1 MKNNIDYTLYLVTDN
16 HVSDFEKFCYK
27 IEKAICNGVTTVQL
41 REKNLETNL
50 FYKKALKVKELT
62 DKYNVPLIINDRI
75 DIMLAIDAAG
85 VHLGQSDMPSDIAR
99 KIIGQNQIL
108 GISASN
114 LTEAKKAYEDG
125 ADYLGVGAMFA
136 TQTKPDADVTSM
148 KELKKI
154 RENVDIPIVVI
165 GGINCKTIS
174 LFSKIKVDGFAV
186 VSAIMSEKDSGKA
199 SKDLIE
205 EIQKVKNTV
214 MS

>member
-16 HVSDFEKFCYK
+16 NVSDFEKFCYK

-85 VHLGQSDMPSDIAR
+85 VHLGQSDMPADIAR
-99 KIIGQNQIL
+99 KIIGQNKIL

-154 RENVDIPIVVI
+154 RENVGIPIVVI

-199 SKDLIE
+199 SKDLIK
-205 EIQKVKNTV
+205 EIQKVKIR
-214 MS
+214 

>member
-85 VHLGQSDMPSDIAR
+85 VHLGQSDMPADIAR
-99 KIIGQNQIL
+99 KIIAQNKIL

-205 EIQKVKNTV
+205 EIQKLKIR
-214 MS
+214 

>member
-41 REKNLETNL
+41 LEKNLETNL
-50 FYKKALKVKELT
+50 FYKTALKVKELT

-85 VHLGQSDMPSDIAR
+85 VHLGQSDMPADIAR
-99 KIIGQNQIL
+99 KIIGQNKIL

-154 RENVDIPIVVI
+154 RENVNIPIVVI
-165 GGINCKTIS
+165 GGINCKTIP

-199 SKDLIE
+199 SKDLIK
-205 EIQKVKNTV
+205 EIQKVKIR
-214 MS
+214 

>member
-85 VHLGQSDMPSDIAR
+85 VHLGQSDMPADIAR
-99 KIIGQNQIL
+99 KIIGQNKIL

-154 RENVDIPIVVI
+154 RENVNIPIVVI

-199 SKDLIE
+199 SKDLIK
-205 EIQKVKNTV
+205 EIQKVKIR
-214 MS
+214 

>member
-85 VHLGQSDMPSDIAR
+85 VHLGQSDMPADIAR
-99 KIIGQNQIL
+99 KIIGRNKIL

-154 RENVDIPIVVI
+154 RENVNIPIVVI
-165 GGINCKTIS
+165 GGINCKTIP

-199 SKDLIE
+199 SKDLIK
-205 EIQKVKNTV
+205 EIQKVKIR
-214 MS
+214 

>member
-85 VHLGQSDMPSDIAR
+85 VHLGQSDMPADIAR
-99 KIIGQNQIL
+99 KIIGQNKIL

-148 KELKKI
+148 NELKKI

-205 EIQKVKNTV
+205 EIQKVKIR
-214 MS
+214 

>member
-85 VHLGQSDMPSDIAR
+85 VHLGQSDMPADIAR
-99 KIIGQNQIL
+99 KIIGQNKIL

-114 LTEAKKAYEDG
+114 LTEAKKVYEDG

-148 KELKKI
+148 KEIKKI
-154 RENVDIPIVVI
+154 RENVNIPIVVI
-165 GGINCKTIS
+165 GGINCKTIP

-199 SKDLIE
+199 SKDLIK
-205 EIQKVKNTV
+205 EIQKVKIR
-214 MS
+214 

>member
-41 REKNLETNL
+41 REKILETNL

-85 VHLGQSDMPSDIAR
+85 VHLGQSDMPADIAR
-99 KIIGQNQIL
+99 KIIGQNKIL

-154 RENVDIPIVVI
+154 RENVNIPIVVI
-165 GGINCKTIS
+165 GGINCKTIP

-199 SKDLIE
+199 SKDLIK
-205 EIQKVKNTV
+205 EIQKVKIR
-214 MS
+214 

>member
-16 HVSDFEKFCYK
+16 NVSDFEKFCYK

-85 VHLGQSDMPSDIAR
+85 VHLGQSDMPADIAR
-99 KIIGQNQIL
+99 KIIGQNKIL

-154 RENVDIPIVVI
+154 RENVNIPIVVI
-165 GGINCKTIS
+165 GGINCKTIP

-199 SKDLIE
+199 SKDLIK
-205 EIQKVKNTV
+205 EIQKVKIR
-214 MS
+214 

>member
-1 MKNNIDYTLYLVTDN
+1 MKNNIDYTLYLVTYN

-85 VHLGQSDMPSDIAR
+85 VHLGQSDMPADIAR
-99 KIIGQNQIL
+99 KIIGQNKIL

-148 KELKKI
+148 NELNKI

-165 GGINCKTIS
+165 GGINCKTIP

-199 SKDLIE
+199 SKDLIK
-205 EIQKVKNTV
+205 EIQKVKIR
-214 MS
+214 

>member
-85 VHLGQSDMPSDIAR
+85 VHLGQSDMPADIAR
-99 KIIGQNQIL
+99 KIIGQNKIL

-205 EIQKVKNTV
+205 EIQKLKIR
-214 MS
+214 

>member
-85 VHLGQSDMPSDIAR
+85 VHLGQSDMPADIAR
-99 KIIGQNQIL
+99 KIIGQNKIL

-199 SKDLIE
+199 SKDLIKK
-205 EIQKVKNTV
+205 IQKVKIR
-214 MS
+214 

>member
-1 MKNNIDYTLYLVTDN
+1 MKNNIDYTLYLVTYN

-85 VHLGQSDMPSDIAR
+85 VHLGQSDMPADIAR
-99 KIIGQNQIL
+99 KIIGQNKIL

-199 SKDLIE
+199 SKDLIK
-205 EIQKVKNTV
+205 EIQKVKIR
-214 MS
+214 

>member
-99 KIIGQNQIL
+99 KIIGQNKIL

-165 GGINCKTIS
+165 GGINCKTIP

-205 EIQKVKNTV
+205 EIQKVKIR
-214 MS
+214 

>member
-1 MKNNIDYTLYLVTDN
+1 M
-16 HVSDFEKFCYK
+16 
-27 IEKAICNGVTTVQL
+27 TTVQL

-85 VHLGQSDMPSDIAR
+85 VHLGQSDMPADIAR
-99 KIIGQNQIL
+99 KIIGQNKIL

-148 KELKKI
+148 KGLKKI

-205 EIQKVKNTV
+205 EIQKLKIR
-214 MS
+214 

>member
-41 REKNLETNL
+41 REKILETNL

-85 VHLGQSDMPSDIAR
+85 VHLGQSDMPADIAR
-99 KIIGQNQIL
+99 KIIGQNKIL

-148 KELKKI
+148 NELKKI
-154 RENVDIPIVVI
+154 RENVNIPIVVI
-165 GGINCKTIS
+165 GGINCKTIP

-199 SKDLIE
+199 SKDLIK
-205 EIQKVKNTV
+205 EIQKVKIR
-214 MS
+214 

>member
-85 VHLGQSDMPSDIAR
+85 VHLGQSDMPADIAR
-99 KIIGQNQIL
+99 KIIGQNKIL

-154 RENVDIPIVVI
+154 RENFDIPIVVI

-205 EIQKVKNTV
+205 EIQKVKIR
-214 MS
+214 

>member
-1 MKNNIDYTLYLVTDN
+1 MKNNIDYTLYLVTYN

-85 VHLGQSDMPSDIAR
+85 VHLGQSDMPADIAR
-99 KIIGQNQIL
+99 KIIGQNKIL

-154 RENVDIPIVVI
+154 RENVNIPIVVI
-165 GGINCKTIS
+165 GGINCKTIP

-199 SKDLIE
+199 SKDLIK
-205 EIQKVKNTV
+205 EIQKVKIR
-214 MS
+214 

>member
-85 VHLGQSDMPSDIAR
+85 VHLGQSDMPADIAR
-99 KIIGQNQIL
+99 KIIGQNKIL

-136 TQTKPDADVTSM
+136 TKTKPDADVTSM
-148 KELKKI
+148 NELKKI
-154 RENVDIPIVVI
+154 RENVNIPIVVI
-165 GGINCKTIS
+165 GGINCKTIP

-199 SKDLIE
+199 SKNLIK
-205 EIQKVKNTV
+205 EIQKVKIR
-214 MS
+214 

>member
-1 MKNNIDYTLYLVTDN
+1 MKNNIDYTLYLVTYN

-41 REKNLETNL
+41 SEKKLETNL

-85 VHLGQSDMPSDIAR
+85 VHLGQSDMPADIAR
-99 KIIGQNQIL
+99 KIIGQNKIL

-205 EIQKVKNTV
+205 EIQKVKIR
-214 MS
+214 

>member
-41 REKNLETNL
+41 REKILETNL

-85 VHLGQSDMPSDIAR
+85 VHLGQSDMPADIAR
-99 KIIGQNQIL
+99 KIIGQNKIL

-136 TQTKPDADVTSM
+136 TKTKPDADVTSM
-148 KELKKI
+148 NELKKI
-154 RENVDIPIVVI
+154 RENVNIPIVVI
-165 GGINCKTIS
+165 GGINCKTIP

-199 SKDLIE
+199 SKDLIK
-205 EIQKVKNTV
+205 EIQKVKIR
-214 MS
+214 

>member
-85 VHLGQSDMPSDIAR
+85 VHLGQSDMPADIAR
-99 KIIGQNQIL
+99 KIIGQNKIL

-205 EIQKVKNTV
+205 EIQKVKIR
-214 MS
+214 

>member
-85 VHLGQSDMPSDIAR
+85 VHLGQSDMPADIAR
-99 KIIGQNQIL
+99 KIIGQNKIL

-136 TQTKPDADVTSM
+136 TQTKQDADVTSM

-154 RENVDIPIVVI
+154 RENVNIPIVVI
-165 GGINCKTIS
+165 GGINCKTIP

-199 SKDLIE
+199 SKDLIK
-205 EIQKVKNTV
+205 EIQKVKIR
-214 MS
+214 

>member
-85 VHLGQSDMPSDIAR
+85 VHLGQSDMPADIAR
-99 KIIGQNQIL
+99 KIIGQNKIL

-154 RENVDIPIVVI
+154 RENVNIPIVVI
-165 GGINCKTIS
+165 GGINCKTIPF
-174 LFSKIKVDGFAV
+174 FSKIKVDGFAV

-199 SKDLIE
+199 SKDLIK
-205 EIQKVKNTV
+205 EIQKVKIR
-214 MS
+214 

>member
-16 HVSDFEKFCYK
+16 NVSDFEKFCYK

-85 VHLGQSDMPSDIAR
+85 VHLGQSDMPADIAR
-99 KIIGQNQIL
+99 KIIGQNKIL

-148 KELKKI
+148 NELNKI

-165 GGINCKTIS
+165 GGINCKTIP

-199 SKDLIE
+199 SKDLIK
-205 EIQKVKNTV
+205 EIQKVKIR
-214 MS
+214 

>member
-85 VHLGQSDMPSDIAR
+85 VHLGQSDMPADIAR
-99 KIIGQNQIL
+99 KIIGQNKIL

-148 KELKKI
+148 NELNKI

-165 GGINCKTIS
+165 GGINCKTIP

-199 SKDLIE
+199 SKDLIK
-205 EIQKVKNTV
+205 EIQKVKIR
-214 MS
+214 

>member
-1 MKNNIDYTLYLVTDN
+1 MKNNIDYTLYLVTYN

-41 REKNLETNL
+41 REKKLETNL

-85 VHLGQSDMPSDIAR
+85 VHLGQSDMPADIAR
-99 KIIGQNQIL
+99 KIIGQNKIL

-165 GGINCKTIS
+165 GGINCKTIP

-199 SKDLIE
+199 SKDLIK
-205 EIQKVKNTV
+205 EIQKVKIR
-214 MS
+214 